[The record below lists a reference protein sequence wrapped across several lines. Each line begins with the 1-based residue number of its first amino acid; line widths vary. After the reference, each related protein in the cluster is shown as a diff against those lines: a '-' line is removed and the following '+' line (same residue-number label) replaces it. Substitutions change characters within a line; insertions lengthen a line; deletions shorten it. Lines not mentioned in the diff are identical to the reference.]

1 MSPLHK
7 AQNFRAQ
14 HPERRSDLAGRGV
27 GNSALGG
34 YAQVQMSGCG
44 RNLRLIEKL
53 AGLRQGSAF
62 RN

>member
-7 AQNFRAQ
+7 AQAFRAQ
-14 HPERRSDLAGRGV
+14 HPKRRSDLAGRSV

-34 YAQVQMSGCG
+34 YTQIQMPGCG
-44 RNLRLIEKL
+44 RNLRLAEKL
-53 AGLRQGSAF
+53 ADLRQGSAF